1 MNETVAPAVG
11 SPPQRAADLRAAP
24 LLPVPALLREFG
36 VDPAAVL
43 MGAAFDPRW
52 LADAD
57 NRIAFDAAGR
67 LLDACAHATGCAH
80 FGLLAGQRLDESA
93 LGAVGTLVRHG
104 ETVGAALHDLVLYLH
119 LHDRGA
125 VPVMLNL
132 GPTRTAIG
140 YAIYRRDT
148 PGRAQIVDGA
158 IAVVFQILR
167 RLCGPQWRPSEVM
180 FAHRAPTDKAPFS
193 RFFGAPLRFDAEF
206 SAVVFASRWLAQ
218 PIPGADPAVR
228 AALTAALRAAARRDA
243 RPLAEQVRRALH
255 STAFVDGLSAAP
267 QMAALF
273 GLHERQLRRLLR
285 QEGASFRQITGETRL
300 AVVQQ
305 LLGDTRLPLPEIAA
319 ALHYSDVT
327 SLSRAFK
334 QWTGQRPASWRATRQ
349 DDTLLT
355 AGRPGASG

>member
-1 MNETVAPAVG
+1 
-11 SPPQRAADLRAAP
+11 
-24 LLPVPALLREFG
+24 
-36 VDPAAVL
+36 
-43 MGAAFDPRW
+43 
-52 LADAD
+52 
-57 NRIAFDAAGR
+57 

-180 FAHRAPTDKAPFS
+180 FAHSAPADAAPFS
-193 RFFGAPLRFDAEF
+193 RLFGSPLRFDAEL
-206 SAVVFASRWLAQ
+206 SAVVFPSNWLAK
-218 PIPGADPAVR
+218 PIAGADAAVR
-228 AALTAALRAAARRDA
+228 AAMEAALRQAARRDA
-243 RPLAEQVRRALH
+243 GPLAEQVRRALH
-255 STAFVDGLSAAP
+255 SAAFTQGQSTAP
-267 QMAALF
+267 QIARLL

-285 QEGASFRQITGETRL
+285 QEGASFRQLAAEASL
-300 AVVQQ
+300 AVAQQ

-327 SLSRAFK
+327 ALSRAFK
-334 QWTGQRPASWRATRQ
+334 RWTGQRPAAWRARHEL
-349 DDTLLT
+349 DGPPV
-355 AGRPGASG
+355 AGRPADAR